1 MEKTIQEQLESLNAD
16 INELKLSVNILT
28 DKINMSDFICLQYLQ
43 DNQLVN

>member
-1 MEKTIQEQLESLNAD
+1 MENILQKQFGSLNAD

-43 DNQLVN
+43 DN